1 MASEP
6 VMSRV
11 AAISF
16 LFAAA
21 CAHDHALNR
30 GEVGAMKNASPAISP
45 WSGPVADPIAGA
57 SSDAPAASPD
67 APVLALVDQVHGM
80 VAQVFAARGADK
92 INTASGVLAGG
103 GVVLTDLRTLFF
115 DGAGGSMQ
123 AATEIAVLTS
133 QGAFPARIVGSV
145 FDTGVAV
152 LELPELARELE
163 GPPLAEGSADVGD
176 LLLAIRASK
185 EGSSLLFEVI
195 GFSVAQ
201 TAGNPLRLRAAP
213 GVPINYAGA
222 PVFDAAG
229 ALAGLLVGPTGQ
241 DIIFVPPARLLQIIT
256 AVHPPATQVD
266 DHT

>member
-16 LFAAA
+16 LCAAA

-103 GVVLTDLRTLFF
+103 GLVLTDLRALFF
-115 DGAGGSMQ
+115 EAPDGSLQ
-123 AATEIAVLTS
+123 VATEIAVLTS